1 MPKERAVAQRGDYT
15 GKHQHVVV
23 AGQGA
28 EQVADDENAHQRYQ
42 GGLARQFGGGQCHER
57 RADGHAQGVTGDQ
70 PAGAGNR
77 HTKVGRHIGQQA
89 HDDEL
94 GGADGE
100 GA

>member
-1 MPKERAVAQRGDYT
+1 MAQGGHHS

-23 AGQGA
+23 TGYRAK
-28 EQVADDENAHQRYQ
+28 QVTDNENAHQRYQ
-42 GGLARQFGGGQCHER
+42 GGLARQPGGGQCHEWR
-57 RADGHAQGVTGDQ
+57 TNGHAQGVTGYQ
-70 PAGAGNR
+70 PAGAGDR
-77 HTKVGRHIGQQA
+77 HTEVGRHIGQQA